1 MTVLDL
7 LRVCRG
13 VSIGMHAQRKASVG
27 WKRPVGVIYS
37 NLVPKADY
45 HHHQYIWS
53 SVNLSCLVMK
63 TPRNGSTEYFL
74 HWCPC
79 EELFSETEPLKGQVF
94 FSVTFYYGAPPAIT
108 KMNFTVVITVRALQK
123 DVAVRVSLCLFFT
136 KLCKPS
142 FLNIF
147 LQGMLSLTSEGPLL
161 VNCLWDTI
169 FFLSI
174 LFYPFSNPSWTHF
187 QMFILLI
194 WYSVSI

>member
-1 MTVLDL
+1 MTVLGM

-27 WKRPVGVIYS
+27 WKGPVGVIYS
-37 NLVPKADY
+37 NLVLKAEY
-45 HHHQYIWS
+45 HHQYIWS

-63 TPRNGSTEYFL
+63 TPRNVNTVSFT

-79 EELFSETEPLKGQVF
+79 EELFSGTGPLKGQVF

-108 KMNFTVVITVRALQK
+108 KINLTPVIS
-123 DVAVRVSLCLFFT
+123 VSSGILLFRPLYLFFT

-147 LQGMLSLTSEGPLL
+147 LQGMLSLPLL

-169 FFLSI
+169 FFSI
-174 LFYPFSNPSWTHF
+174 LFNAFSNLSWTYF
-187 QMFILLI
+187 QMFILLT